1 MLAADENKRLTEVG
15 PGTPAG
21 DWLRRFWH
29 PIAISD
35 RWDGLRTHWDYD
47 RKLNFEGEP
56 GTVGDWGDRLG
67 NFHGNPTPVRILG
80 EDLVLFRDGEGRPG
94 LIQRTCP
101 HRGTSL
107 DLGRIESRGIACC
120 YHGWLFDVA
129 GKCLEMPAE
138 PADSA
143 FKDKV
148 TITAYPVREMGG
160 LLWAYMGPG
169 ALPTLPRYHVFA
181 REDGVRAVE
190 NFGLWPANW
199 LQICENSVD
208 QAHTGI
214 LHGGGGGER
223 SDIWG
228 TELPR
233 TTWERMSVG
242 IKATAARPGMNYT
255 RSSYYVMP
263 AMNRLP
269 QPWPGGKF
277 KWPRFS
283 AIWRTPVDDHHTM
296 FFSVCFTPEIDGKLP
311 DLPKGLAFSVS
322 DQLQVHREQD
332 FLAIVS
338 QGRIFDRTNERLASS
353 DEGVIL
359 LRRMIAEGIEAVERG
374 EDPLGVRRGSDPDG
388 IIDLSGEVMDELN
401 EMADG

>member
-1 MLAADENKRLTEVG
+1 MLSDKENRRMAEVG

-21 DWLRRFWH
+21 AYLRRFWH

-35 RWDGLRTHWDYD
+35 RWDGIRTHWDYD
-47 RKLNFEGEP
+47 RPLTFNDEP
-56 GTVGDWGDRLG
+56 GTVESWADRLA
-67 NFHGNPTPVRILG
+67 NFTGKPTPVRILG
-80 EDLVLFRDGEGRPG
+80 EDLVMFRDGGGRPG
-94 LIQRTCP
+94 LIARSCP
-101 HRGTSL
+101 HRGTSMEF
-107 DLGRIESRGIACC
+107 GRVQERGIACC
-120 YHGWLFDVA
+120 YHGWLFDV
-129 GKCLEMPAE
+129 GGRCLDMPAE
-138 PADSA
+138 PADSN

-148 TITAYPVREMGG
+148 GITAYPVEEMGG

-169 ALPTLPRYHVFA
+169 APPLLPRFDVYG

-199 LQICENSVD
+199 VQICENSVD

-233 TTWERMSVG
+233 TAWERMAYG
-242 IKATAARPGMNYT
+242 IKATAARTGMNYT
-255 RSSYYVMP
+255 RSSYYIMP
-263 AMNRLP
+263 TMNRLP

-283 AIWRTPVDDHHTM
+283 AVWRTPVDDHHTL
-296 FFSVCFTPEIDGKLP
+296 FFSVCFTPKVDGKLP
-311 DLPKGLAFSVS
+311 DLPDGLNFFVGK
-322 DQLQVHREQD
+322 QLTVHREQD
-332 FLAIVS
+332 FQAIVS
-338 QGRIFDRTNERLASS
+338 QGRLFDRSTERLGTS

-359 LRRMIAEGIEAVERG
+359 FRRMVMEGIAAVERG
-374 EDPLGVRRGSDPDG
+374 EDPLGVRRNGDPDAV
-388 IIDLSGEVMDELN
+388 IDLQGDVMDELN
-401 EMADG
+401 RLETV